1 MAFGDVNIAGM
12 FPNKHPQVPG
22 LAFRVY
28 DLGFMIRRP
37 QAALA
42 VSDPS
47 LHTVQA
53 LLKNLPSPAQPPSDS

>member
-12 FPNKHPQVPG
+12 F
-22 LAFRVY
+22 LISILRFRY

-47 LHTVQA
+47 LHMG
-53 LLKNLPSPAQPPSDS
+53 NLDWMWGVLAFILSAKEANTAA